1 MRHDLWTE
9 PWFDLDWTLE
19 KCQNCTSSFHWKYKI
34 LQLQPPVVGTILFKT
49 NIFFK
54 WKRGLCRHM
63 PIIIQVCIGYV
74 GVAIN
79 LVHFLTCFVGQI
91 SILTFLCLSFNK
103 LPGCETS
110 CLFGN
115 IWDWTYF
122 VQWPGANYFFSASQM
137 LLWLTTEW
145 DFEEM
150 ASFFSRCFW
159 CNVVLWHGWSGKCCK
174 ELCMKPCT
182 LASVRLLFYLQKKEN
197 KAETLSV
204 WPVSK
209 AG

>member
-1 MRHDLWTE
+1 MTYERSLDCDLAWTS
-9 PWFDLDWTLE
+9 E

-34 LQLQPPVVGTILFKT
+34 LQLQHPVVGTILFKT

-91 SILTFLCLSFNK
+91 SILTYLCLNFNK
-103 LPGCETS
+103 LPGYKTA
-110 CLFGN
+110 CLLRN

-122 VQWPGANYFFSASQM
+122 VQWPGASYFFFCLTNAHVADNRMRFWRNCFFFFQV
-137 LLWLTTEW
+137 LL
-145 DFEEM
+145 M
-150 ASFFSRCFW
+150 Q
-159 CNVVLWHGWSGKCCK
+159 CCIV
-174 ELCMKPCT
+174 
-182 LASVRLLFYLQKKEN
+182 AW
-197 KAETLSV
+197 SV
-204 WPVSK
+204 WEVL
-209 AG
+209 